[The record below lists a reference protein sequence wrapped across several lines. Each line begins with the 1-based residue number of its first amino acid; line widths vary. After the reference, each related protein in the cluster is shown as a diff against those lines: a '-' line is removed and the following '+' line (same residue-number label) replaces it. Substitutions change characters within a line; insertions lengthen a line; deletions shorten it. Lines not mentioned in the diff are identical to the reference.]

1 MSEIKEKVNE
11 QKTIKQNTIEEIEI
25 TKNNGG
31 MMLFLLLLGLVAE
44 IGIFALAI
52 YMEETD
58 KPLFAIPLVASII
71 LFICNIIA
79 LGGFRIIHPNEAGV
93 YTLFGKYYGT
103 IKKSGFYWIT
113 PFATIYNPSAPEVS
127 IGDDLSI
134 KVAQSGTG
142 VSKSQQ
148 SLNTTVSKKISTKIT
163 TLNNDKQ
170 KVNDALGNPVIIGAA
185 VIWKVVNP
193 TKAVLNVD
201 NYITYLSTQCDAIIR
216 NNARLYP
223 YDTMDDDENS
233 DKDEKTLRGSS
244 QEIAENMKVELQKRV
259 EEAGIEIK
267 EVRITNLAY
276 SDEIAAA
283 MLQRQQAVAV
293 IAARQKIVEGA
304 VSMVKMAI
312 DQLGDEDIVVLDEER
327 KAAMVSNLLVVL
339 CGNKD
344 AQPIVNSGSIY

>member
-11 QKTIKQNTIEEIEI
+11 QKTIKQNTIEELEI

-44 IGIFALAI
+44 IGIFVLAI

-103 IKKSGFYWIT
+103 IKKSGFYWIN

-134 KVAQSGTG
+134 KVAQSGAG

-170 KVNDALGNPVIIGAA
+170 KVNDALGNPIIIGAA

-244 QEIAENMKVELQKRV
+244 QEIAENMKIELQKRV

-267 EVRITNLAY
+267 EVRITHLAY

-283 MLQRQQAVAV
+283 MLQRQQAAAV

>member
-1 MSEIKEKVNE
+1 MSEIKEKVKE
-11 QKTIKQNTIEEIEI
+11 HDIKQSTIEEIEV

-31 MMLFLLLLGLVAE
+31 VALFLLLLGVVAE
-44 IGIFALAI
+44 IGIFSLGL
-52 YMEETD
+52 YMGATNRKEL
-58 KPLFAIPLVASII
+58 PGMPIVILSIVMFVINMI
-71 LFICNIIA
+71 LF
-79 LGGFRIIHPNEAGV
+79 GGFRIIHPNEAGV
-93 YTLFGKYYGT
+93 YTLFGQYYRT
-103 IKKSGFYWIT
+103 IKKAGFYWIN
-113 PFATIYNPSAPEVS
+113 PFATIYNPSVS
-127 IGDDLSI
+127 SAFDELTN
-134 KVAQSGTG
+134 AFQTTNETG
-142 VSKSQQ
+142 KSSQQ
-148 SLNTTVSKKISTKIT
+148 SAALTSKKISTKIT

-223 YDTMDDDENS
+223 YDTMDDDNDENS

-244 QEIAENMKVELQKRV
+244 QEIAENMKIELQKRV

-283 MLQRQQAVAV
+283 MLQRQQAAAV

-312 DQLGDEDIVVLDEER
+312 DQLSDEEIVVLDEER